1 MKYLDLRTYD
11 TLSDKFKKA
20 KSIEQLKVK
29 RGVHKMSSVNMKDI
43 NGCITEET
51 VFFHK
56 WSSEYSCYVTEQ
68 YRLTYKGKEE

>member
-1 MKYLDLRTYD
+1 
-11 TLSDKFKKA
+11 
-20 KSIEQLKVK
+20 
-29 RGVHKMSSVNMKDI
+29 MSSVNMKDI

-68 YRLTYKGKEE
+68 YKLTYKGEEE